1 MEIYRTVV
9 YARALVTVPRLQ
21 GVLPAVS
28 ACRKPAMRVA
38 IYIRTIKSAQ
48 GTERV
53 TANIATGLAE
63 RGHQVDF
70 LVEVREGW
78 LIEKLDA
85 HPNITVINLYD
96 QGVPALLH
104 RGFQLWILLKH
115 LLSAPL
121 SLVGIGDGCNARL
134 LRVMTHE
141 NPPALAL
148 YRYIRQAAPDSVMSF
163 LNHQNLVLL
172 LVAPFI
178 RSDTRFIVNVRNHIT
193 TSANRGKSKWMRSVP
208 RIMRRFFPRADLIVA
223 PSRGVVEDVREITAI
238 APEKFQVVHNPVFRA
253 EIVELADADT
263 GHPWLT
269 DAAIPVV
276 IAAGKLK
283 PQKDFETLLRA
294 FAKVRARRQAR
305 LMILGRGP
313 DKQALL
319 DLAQELGVSNDFQL
333 PGHVR
338 NPYAYFRRA
347 SVFVLS
353 SAWEGLPNVLIEA
366 MACGCPVVST
376 DCPSGPDEILD
387 GGRIGRLIPVGD
399 AVQMAEAIAAT
410 LDSPPAAGEMVRR
423 AREFSF
429 DAAIAGYE
437 AILRRPGQG
446 R

>member
-1 MEIYRTVV
+1 
-9 YARALVTVPRLQ
+9 
-21 GVLPAVS
+21 
-28 ACRKPAMRVA
+28 
-38 IYIRTIKSAQ
+38 
-48 GTERV
+48 
-53 TANIATGLAE
+53 
-63 RGHQVDF
+63 
-70 LVEVREGW
+70 
-78 LIEKLDA
+78 
-85 HPNITVINLYD
+85 
-96 QGVPALLH
+96 
-104 RGFQLWILLKH
+104 
-115 LLSAPL
+115 
-121 SLVGIGDGCNARL
+121 
-134 LRVMTHE
+134 
-141 NPPALAL
+141 
-148 YRYIRQAAPDSVMSF
+148 MSF

-178 RSDTRFIVNVRNHIT
+178 RGDTRFIVNVRNHIT

-208 RIMRRFFPRADLIVA
+208 RIMKRFFPRADLIVA

-238 APEKFQVVHNPVFRA
+238 AAEKFQVVHNPVFRP
-253 EIVELADADT
+253 EIVELADADP

-269 DAAIPVV
+269 GAAIPVV

-294 FAKVRARRQAR
+294 FARVRARRHAR

-319 DLAQELGVSNDFQL
+319 DLAQELGVSDDFQL

-387 GGRIGRLIPVGD
+387 GGRIGRLVPVGN
-399 AVQMAEAIAAT
+399 AVQMAEAIDAT

-423 AREFSF
+423 ARVFSF
-429 DAAIAGYE
+429 EEAIAGYE
-437 AILRRPGQG
+437 AILRRPGQ
-446 R
+446 RR